1 MTMLPSAESATEVL
15 PRRPTAPVLTS
26 LLPCCVQTPSL
37 RVNTHA
43 APVAPR
49 PKGTDRS
56 HGLSPGPPTMAVL
69 PSADNATDTPWRALP
84 IASVPTSF
92 LPCCVQTPPVR
103 VNTHAAP
110 ALPLS
115 DHPPTMAVLPSADNA
130 TDMPWRA
137 FPTAPLPTSF
147 LPCCVQVPPL
157 RVNTHAPSAPQ
168 PPTMAVLPSAES
180 ATDIP
185 WPGGNGGSLAP
196 LPTSLLPCCVQ
207 ILPLRVKTHAAPVVL
222 LSPGPPMRAVLP
234 SKERATDA
242 PWDHNPPPYSLV
254 VPTSLPPCCVQVPP
268 LRVNTHAAPAGPTTG
283 DRSRSALLGPGPPTI
298 AVLPSADSATDMPW
312 LLLPSAPVPTSFGRC
327 SKDRARSA
335 FAAARPF
342 GSTEGPACHPKYL
355 S

>member
-1 MTMLPSAESATEVL
+1 MAMLPSADSATEL
-15 PRRPTAPVLTS
+15 PRCPTELPVLTS
-26 LLPCCVQTPSL
+26 LSPCCVQTPPL

-43 APVAPR
+43 APAAPR

-56 HGLSPGPPTMAVL
+56 HRLSPGPPTMAL
-69 PSADNATDTPWRALP
+69 
-84 IASVPTSF
+84 
-92 LPCCVQTPPVR
+92 
-103 VNTHAAP
+103 
-110 ALPLS
+110 
-115 DHPPTMAVLPSADNA
+115 LPSADNA

-137 FPTAPLPTSF
+137 LPTAPVPTSF

-168 PPTMAVLPSAES
+168 PPTTAVLPSAES

-196 LPTSLLPCCVQ
+196 
-207 ILPLRVKTHAAPVVL
+207 
-222 LSPGPPMRAVLP
+222 
-234 SKERATDA
+234 
-242 PWDHNPPPYSLV
+242 

-268 LRVNTHAAPAGPTTG
+268 LRVNTHAAPAGPTTD

-312 LLLPSAPVPTSFGRC
+312 LLLPTAPVPTSFGRC
-327 SKDRARSA
+327 SKDRVRSA

>member
-1 MTMLPSAESATEVL
+1 MAMLPPADSATEV
-15 PRRPTAPVLTS
+15 PRCPTELPVLTS
-26 LLPCCVQTPSL
+26 LSPCCVQTPSL
-37 RVNTHA
+37 RVSTHA
-43 APVAPR
+43 APAAPR

-69 PSADNATDTPWRALP
+69 PSADNATDT
-84 IASVPTSF
+84 
-92 LPCCVQTPPVR
+92 
-103 VNTHAAP
+103 
-110 ALPLS
+110 
-115 DHPPTMAVLPSADNA
+115 
-130 TDMPWRA
+130 PWRA

-180 ATDIP
+180 ATDIA

-207 ILPLRVKTHAAPVVL
+207 ILPLRAKTHAAPVVL
-222 LSPGPPMRAVLP
+222 LSLGPPMMAVLP
-234 SKERATDA
+234 SEERATDA

-268 LRVNTHAAPAGPTTG
+268 LRVNTHAAPTGPTTG

-312 LLLPSAPVPTSFGRC
+312 LVLPTAPVPTSFGRC
-327 SKDRARSA
+327 SKDRTRSA

-342 GSTEGPACHPKYL
+342 GSTESPACHAKYV